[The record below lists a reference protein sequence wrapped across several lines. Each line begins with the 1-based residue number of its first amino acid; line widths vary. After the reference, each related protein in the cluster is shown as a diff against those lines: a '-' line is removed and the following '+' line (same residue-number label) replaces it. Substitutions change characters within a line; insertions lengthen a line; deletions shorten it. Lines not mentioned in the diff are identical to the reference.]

1 MSAREAVDE
10 ALSRIAA
17 SDGALNAFTG
27 IFPERAK
34 ARASEIDAAFS
45 AGQYPG
51 TLAGVPFAAKDLFDI
66 AGIVTRAGAKV
77 TLTDPPAAR
86 DADSVAALE
95 AQGAILVGVTNM
107 DEFAYGFVTENE
119 HTGAT
124 HNPHDL
130 TRVAGG
136 SSGGSAAAVGADLVP
151 LALGSDTNGSIRVPA
166 AFCGIFGIR
175 PTQRTLSTRGAYPFC
190 NSLDTIGP
198 FARTATDLEA
208 AYRALAG
215 RIPESA
221 PIAKPRVARLG
232 GYFATG
238 LQAEANDAVEVVA
251 AALGAHNIVELA
263 GARFAREAAFI
274 ITACEAGEL
283 HAPRLRTHAA
293 DYDVATR
300 DRLLA
305 GALVPAR
312 WYIRAQR
319 FRGVFHAEIEA
330 LFADWDILLAPATAY
345 PATPIGAKTIVIDG
359 VESDIRPNVGIFT
372 QPITLAG
379 TPVVTVPI
387 VKRGVLPVGVQLI
400 GRAGSEIV
408 LLGLA
413 RELEASGKVGAG
425 HVPVLA

>member
-1 MSAREAVDE
+1 M
-10 ALSRIAA
+10 RIAE
-17 SDGALNAFTG
+17 SNGALNAFTG
-27 IFPERAK
+27 VFSERAR
-34 ARASEIDAAFS
+34 ARAAEIDTAFS
-45 AGQYPG
+45 AGRDPG
-51 TLAGVPFAAKDLFDI
+51 TLAGVPFAAKDLFDV
-66 AGIVTRAGAKV
+66 AGVVTRAGAKV
-77 TLTDPPAAR
+77 TLADPPATR
-86 DADSVAALE
+86 DADAVVAFE
-95 AQGAILVGVTNM
+95 AHGAILVGVTNM

-175 PTQRTLSTRGAYPFC
+175 PTQRSLSTRGAYPFC

-198 FARTATDLEA
+198 FARTASDLQA

-215 RIPESA
+215 SIPESA

-238 LQAEANDAVEVVA
+238 LQAEASDAVDVVA
-251 AALGAHNIVELA
+251 SALGAHTVVELA
-263 GARFAREAAFI
+263 GARLAREAAFI

-283 HAPRLRTHAA
+283 HAPRLRTQAA

-319 FRGVFHAEIEA
+319 FRGVFHAEVDA
-330 LFADWDILLAPATAY
+330 LFTNWDVLLAPATAY
-345 PATPIGAKTIVIDG
+345 PATPIGTKTIVIDG
-359 VESDIRPNVGIFT
+359 VESDIRPNVGVFT

-387 VKRGVLPVGVQLI
+387 IKRGALPVGVQLI
-400 GRAGSEIV
+400 GRAGSEAM
-408 LLGLA
+408 LLALA
-413 RELEASGKVGAG
+413 RELEANGTVGAG
-425 HVPVLA
+425 HVPVLV